1 MQFPRIIYKVY
12 VLSINK
18 YVLSIEE
25 YALSQTGKVF
35 STDEHASQ
43 MQMRKR
49 NISPA
54 QTSLQN

>member
-1 MQFPRIIYKVY
+1 VY

-54 QTSLQN
+54 QTSLQNKR